1 MNREDLRVTKPVL
14 CDSAYV
20 RSRDDRIPGEQAG
33 GLPRAGGGWGG
44 DGAFSLTRRLQT
56 VGRAGPG
63 GTNARVLRATGQCAK
78 AVKTVQ
84 RTWTDVSPDDRQ
96 AHEKMLSIAVI
107 RKQAGRIAPSRT
119 AATPT
124 RGVGR
129 PRAGPEAEQ
138 LLQEAAWQ
146 VLSGSTVEP
155 PRGPAVPRLAHTQGT
170 CTCVHGALQGCRQ
183 QREEETTTVPRAA
196 HPHGRAW
203 RRAARRRLR
212 SAADAGLRT
221 VSRRQRASALSQNK
235 GKAQA
240 ARARPAGR
248 GLNAPGQSSAQG
260 PLRPCSLASV
270 GVLAQTDVKILQRRS
285 LSRAPPGGRGVG
297 AEARVAACSPGWSPR
312 GVRAGRGVSPQVR
325 TRCGRPSV
333 TTGHESGALS
343 TQRHGRASKAAA
355 GREQPDPS
363 ATDAVLGVE
372 APPKCGARE
381 CGLLGSGAFADV
393 ISEDRPLRRAR
404 PRAGVL
410 VRGEK
415 TLAGGTV
422 V

>member
-1 MNREDLRVTKPVL
+1 MIGFLE
-14 CDSAYV
+14 
-20 RSRDDRIPGEQAG
+20 SRRAGSRGPGAG
-33 GLPRAGGGWGG
+33 GGG

-63 GTNARVLRATGQCAK
+63 GTNARVLRETGQCAK
-78 AVKTVQ
+78 AVKMVQ

-129 PRAGPEAEQ
+129 PRGAGSRAAAPGGGLAGPQRVDCGTTQRPSSATPGTHPRDMHMCPRG
-138 LLQEAAWQ
+138 LTGMSTAARGGNDHCPPGGPSAWQ
-146 VLSGSTVEP
+146 GLEASCPTPTAE
-155 PRGPAVPRLAHTQGT
+155 
-170 CTCVHGALQGCRQ
+170 
-183 QREEETTTVPRAA
+183 
-196 HPHGRAW
+196 
-203 RRAARRRLR
+203 RRRCGTQD
-212 SAADAGLRT
+212 DAGLRT

-235 GKAQA
+235 GEAQA

-285 LSRAPPGGRGVG
+285 LSRAPPGGRGVE

-381 CGLLGSGAFADV
+381 YGLLGSGAFADV

>member
-20 RSRDDRIPGEQAG
+20 RSWDDRIPGEQAG

-44 DGAFSLTRRLQT
+44 NGAFSLTGRLQT

-63 GTNARVLRATGQCAK
+63 GTNACVLRATGQCAK

-84 RTWTDVSPDDRQ
+84 RTWTDVSPDDQQ

-119 AATPT
+119 AATPA

-129 PRAGPEAEQ
+129 PRGAGSGAAAPGGGLAGPQRVDCGTTQRPSSATP
-138 LLQEAAWQ
+138 
-146 VLSGSTVEP
+146 GTH
-155 PRGPAVPRLAHTQGT
+155 PRDMHMCPR
-170 CTCVHGALQGCRQ
+170 ALQGCRQ

-196 HPHGRAW
+196 HPHGGAW
-203 RRAARRRLR
+203 RRAARRRLW
-212 SAADAGLRT
+212 SATDAGLRT
-221 VSRRQRASALSQNK
+221 VSRRRRASALSQNK

-270 GVLAQTDVKILQRRS
+270 GVSAQTDVKILQRRS
-285 LSRAPPGGRGVG
+285 LSGAPPGGRGAAWGLKPVSRRARLGG
-297 AEARVAACSPGWSPR
+297 APGVAVCRPRSAHAAGARPSPR
-312 GVRAGRGVSPQVR
+312 GTSRARLKGGCRARAARPLGHRRCAGR
-325 TRCGRPSV
+325 
-333 TTGHESGALS
+333 
-343 TQRHGRASKAAA
+343 
-355 GREQPDPS
+355 
-363 ATDAVLGVE
+363 
-372 APPKCGARE
+372 
-381 CGLLGSGAFADV
+381 
-393 ISEDRPLRRAR
+393 
-404 PRAGVL
+404 
-410 VRGEK
+410 
-415 TLAGGTV
+415 
-422 V
+422 

>member
-1 MNREDLRVTKPVL
+1 MSPQTTDRRMRRCSASRSSGSKPAASHPAGRL
-14 CDSAYV
+14 P
-20 RSRDDRIPGEQAG
+20 RPPGESG
-33 GLPRAGGGWGG
+33 G
-44 DGAFSLTRRLQT
+44 
-56 VGRAGPG
+56 
-63 GTNARVLRATGQCAK
+63 
-78 AVKTVQ
+78 
-84 RTWTDVSPDDRQ
+84 
-96 AHEKMLSIAVI
+96 
-107 RKQAGRIAPSRT
+107 
-119 AATPT
+119 
-124 RGVGR
+124 
-129 PRAGPEAEQ
+129 RAGPEAEQ

-155 PRGPAVPRLAHTQGT
+155 LRGPAVPRLAHTQGT

-235 GKAQA
+235 GEAQA

-297 AEARVAACSPGWSPR
+297 AEARVAACSLGGAPGACVQVAVCRPRSAHAAGARPSPR
-312 GVRAGRGVSPQVR
+312 GTSRA
-325 TRCGRPSV
+325 RCRPS
-333 TTGHESGALS
+333 G
-343 TQRHGRASKAAA
+343 
-355 GREQPDPS
+355 
-363 ATDAVLGVE
+363 TDAPQRRLPGASSQTPRPPTLCWGLRRPPNVGPANAAHLGV
-372 APPKCGARE
+372 GR
-381 CGLLGSGAFADV
+381 LQ
-393 ISEDRPLRRAR
+393 
-404 PRAGVL
+404 
-410 VRGEK
+410 
-415 TLAGGTV
+415 T
-422 V
+422 

>member
-1 MNREDLRVTKPVL
+1 MSPQTTDRRMRRCSASRSSGSKPAASHPAGRL
-14 CDSAYV
+14 P
-20 RSRDDRIPGEQAG
+20 RPPGESG
-33 GLPRAGGGWGG
+33 G
-44 DGAFSLTRRLQT
+44 
-56 VGRAGPG
+56 
-63 GTNARVLRATGQCAK
+63 
-78 AVKTVQ
+78 
-84 RTWTDVSPDDRQ
+84 
-96 AHEKMLSIAVI
+96 
-107 RKQAGRIAPSRT
+107 
-119 AATPT
+119 
-124 RGVGR
+124 
-129 PRAGPEAEQ
+129 RAGPEAEQ

-212 SAADAGLRT
+212 SATDAGLRT

-325 TRCGRPSV
+325 TCCGRPSV

-372 APPKCGARE
+372 APPKCGAHE